1 MPKNQFSTSHP
12 QFSELE
18 EAWVKAKNAEA
29 GWKKYRQEV
38 ETQLLAIIGPEVEFA
53 RKQLAKSDKLSTSY
67 ALGTLTV
74 KLERSVSA
82 EQADLQ
88 QFVLTHG
95 EAASALV
102 RVQYGLISNSMA
114 YKVSK
119 GEGSVSGPLAELLT
133 LTDKPPVFSHTPPK
147 K

>member
-1 MPKNQFSTSHP
+1 MPKNQFSTNHS

-18 EAWVKAKNAEA
+18 EAWIKAKNAEA

-38 ETQLLAIIGPEVEFA
+38 EAQLLAIIGPEIEFA
-53 RKQLAKSDKLSTSY
+53 REQLAESDKLSMSY

-88 QFVLTHG
+88 RFVLTHG

-102 RVQYGLISNSMA
+102 RVQYGLTSSSMA

-119 GEGSVSGPLAELLT
+119 GSGLISGPLSELLT
-133 LTDKPPVFSHTPPK
+133 LTDKPPAFSYTPPK